1 MYWDF
6 QPWLGNTWDNKSQQ
20 KKMSDLIKE
29 GKIRQSYGEA
39 EKDLAKVISGTP
51 DYAIAW
57 SDGKPKEAQ
66 LKGRLYEE
74 RELIAQSV
82 RNCVRHKDIS
92 GIIKRLKK
100 LKNEWEMKTFS
111 KKS

>member
-1 MYWDF
+1 MLVIY
-6 QPWLGNTWDNKSQQ
+6 TATAKTS
-20 KKMSDLIKE
+20 MSDLIKE

-51 DYAIAW
+51 D
-57 SDGKPKEAQ
+57 DGMMSILDEVQ

-82 RNCVRHKDIS
+82 RNCVRYKDIS
-92 GIIKRLKK
+92 GIVKRLKK